1 MMFFGSNPISIK
13 LKKFRSDTPCYAM
26 NARASRELT
35 LPFGVNPQ
43 SRFHLLKADDGDDI
57 SSSHSELVALSPPS
71 PISA

>member
-13 LKKFRSDTPCYAM
+13 LKKFRSDAPCYAM
-26 NARASRELT
+26 NARLAKLT

-43 SRFHLLKADDGDDI
+43 SRFHLLKADDGDDV
-57 SSSHSELVALSPPS
+57 SSSHSELVVLSPPS